1 MNHEPHTSHE
11 APQDNFWTD
20 IPEGS
25 DMLPGSMPG
34 MMPGGMPLQQL
45 DDLYPTGHHA
55 TQQDEYGT
63 GIDPHGP
70 DTDTAYPGDDPAQMP
85 RIEGRG
91 DGSGMADFDSTDST
105 RNDAGEKFGD
115 PNHLPG
121 NYGRTAANAPDNA
134 QDNTQDCGMDQD
146 CRH

>member
-45 DDLYPTGHHA
+45 DDLYPTGHHD

-63 GIDPHGP
+63 GIDSHGP

-121 NYGRTAANAPDNA
+121 NYGRTAAETDGTDSDNM
-134 QDNTQDCGMDQD
+134 QGEDCDY
-146 CRH
+146 

>member
-1 MNHEPHTSHE
+1 MNHEPNTSHE
-11 APQDNFWTD
+11 APQDNFWTY

-25 DMLPGSMPG
+25 DMRPGSRPG

-45 DDLYPTGHHA
+45 DDLYPTSHHA

-63 GIDPHGP
+63 GIAPHGP

-91 DGSGMADFDSTDST
+91 D
-105 RNDAGEKFGD
+105 AGEKFGD

-121 NYGRTAANAPDNA
+121 NYGRTAAETDGTDSDNM
-134 QDNTQDCGMDQD
+134 QGEDCDY
-146 CRH
+146 